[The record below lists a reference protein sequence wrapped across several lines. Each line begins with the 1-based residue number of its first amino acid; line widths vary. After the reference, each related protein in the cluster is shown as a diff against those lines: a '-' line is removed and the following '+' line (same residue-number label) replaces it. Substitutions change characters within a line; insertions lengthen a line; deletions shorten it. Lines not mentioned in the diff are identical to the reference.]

1 MLSEITMID
10 HSTARQLVS
19 AGLMPNAE
27 VVGLGTRWGVKLR
40 CGERLQ
46 TLTASRGQP
55 KTFARF
61 ETLAAYLKD
70 LGIMEF
76 KVNIAGLGSDL
87 PAEPGGDR
95 RSAAASARMK
105 HAHHAA
111 AYDRWFRA
119 QVQASI
125 DDPRA
130 SVGDADARAQFA
142 AKRAALFGAA
152 AAKSAAKA

>member
-1 MLSEITMID
+1 MSSALATID

-19 AGLMPNAE
+19 AGLNPAAE
-27 VVGLGTRWGVKLR
+27 VVGLGKRWGVRLR
-40 CGERLQ
+40 CGEHLQ
-46 TLTASRGQP
+46 TLTATRGQP

-70 LGIMEF
+70 LGIFEF
-76 KVNIAGLGSDL
+76 KVNTTGSGSNSSG
-87 PAEPGGDR
+87 EPSRDR

-125 DDPRA
+125 DDPRS
-130 SVGDADARAQFA
+130 SVGDAEARAQFA
-142 AKRAALFGAA
+142 AKRADLGVNAA
-152 AAKSAAKA
+152 VQNAAKA